1 MIRDITLGQYFPG
14 QSVIHKLDARVKL
27 ILIVLLIVNIFVAQ
41 SVVSYI
47 LAAVLVFASV
57 FLSKIPFSMI
67 LKSLKPLWY
76 VIIFTTVINL
86 FFTTGEPV
94 LEFWIITITKE
105 GVTRSVE
112 MIIRIA
118 LLVIGT
124 SLLTYTTSPIMLTDA
139 LERLLSPLKKLKF
152 PVHEFA
158 LMMTIALRFIPTL
171 IEEVDKI
178 IAAQKARG
186 ADFESGNII
195 NRTKALIPILVPLF
209 VSSFRRADELS
220 IAMECRCYKGGEG
233 RTRLRE
239 YKVEVRDYIA
249 LLTLILVLAAIILAN
264 TFLLW

>member
-94 LEFWIITITKE
+94 LEFWIITVTKE
-105 GVTRSVE
+105 GITRSVE
-112 MIIRIA
+112 MIIRIV

-239 YKVEVRDYIA
+239 YKVEARDYMA
-249 LLTLILVLAAIILAN
+249 LLTLLLVLAAIILAN
-264 TFLLW
+264 TFLMW

>member
-14 QSVIHKLDARVKL
+14 QSVIHNLDARVKL

-41 SVVSYI
+41 SVVSYLLAVI
-47 LAAVLVFASV
+47 LVLSSV

-76 VIIFTTVINL
+76 VIIFTTLINL
-86 FFTTGEPV
+86 FFTTGEPIF
-94 LEFWIITITKE
+94 EFRVISISRE
-105 GVTRSVE
+105 GITRSLE
-112 MIIRIA
+112 MIIRIV

-220 IAMECRCYKGGEG
+220 VAMECRCYKGGEG

-239 YKVEVRDYIA
+239 YKVEARDYIA
-249 LLTLILVLAAIILAN
+249 LAVLLLVLAAIISAN
-264 TFLLW
+264 TFLTW

>member
-14 QSVIHKLDARVKL
+14 QSVIHRLDARVKL

-47 LAAVLVFASV
+47 LAAVFVLGSV
-57 FLSKIPFSMI
+57 FLSQIPFSMV
-67 LKSLKPLWY
+67 LKSLKPLLY
-76 VIIFTTVINL
+76 VVVLTTLINL
-86 FFTTGEPV
+86 FFTSGEPV
-94 LEFWIITITKE
+94 WEFWVITITKE
-105 GVTRSVE
+105 GITRSLE
-112 MIIRIA
+112 MIVRIV

-209 VSSFRRADELS
+209 VSAFRRADELAV
-220 IAMECRCYKGGEG
+220 AMECRCYKGGEG

-239 YKVEVRDYIA
+239 YKVEARDYIA
-249 LLTLILVLAAIILAN
+249 LAVMLLCLALEITAN
-264 TFLLW
+264 TFLMW

>member
-14 QSVIHKLDARVKL
+14 ESVIHKLDARVKL

-47 LAAVLVFASV
+47 LAALLVFASV
-57 FLSKIPFSMI
+57 FLSKIPLSMI
-67 LKSLKPLWY
+67 LKSIKPLLY
-76 VIIFTTVINL
+76 VIAITTLINL

-105 GVTRSVE
+105 GVIRSLE
-112 MIIRIA
+112 MIVRIV

-186 ADFESGNII
+186 ADFESGNLI

-209 VSSFRRADELS
+209 VSSFRRADELAV
-220 IAMECRCYKGGEG
+220 AMECRCYKGGEG

-239 YKVEVRDYIA
+239 YKVETRDYMA
-249 LLTLILVLAAIILAN
+249 VLTVLIDLAAIILAN
-264 TFLLW
+264 KFLNW